1 LILNSS
7 AFGLLTKLTFY
18 SFFGSFFCARL
29 SKIIYFT
36 MFTGIA
42 KMNRKTATIIKDYV
56 IITLG
61 LSMFAV
67 GWVVFLIPAEITGGG
82 ISGVGAVL
90 YFAARIPVSVT
101 YLSVNIVLV
110 MVAVKIL
117 GANFGVKTIYSI
129 LMLTLFFALF
139 QNVVDEPLVNDM
151 FLSAVLGGMA
161 GGIGLGIVFSRGG
174 STGGT
179 DIFAMI
185 INKYRNVSPGRIILY
200 CDVII
205 IASSYFVFQ
214 SPEKLVYGYVSMW
227 VVAYSL
233 DSFLS
238 GANRSAQM
246 FIISKNYEKIADF
259 INKEAIRGVTIL
271 DGTGWYTQENTKIIM
286 SVVRKKETSQI
297 FRKIREIDPEAFIS
311 MGSVMG
317 VYGKGFDKIK
327 L

>member
-1 LILNSS
+1 MI
-7 AFGLLTKLTFY
+7 
-18 SFFGSFFCARL
+18 C
-29 SKIIYFT
+29 
-36 MFTGIA
+36 
-42 KMNRKTATIIKDYV
+42 
-56 IITLG
+56 
-61 LSMFAV
+61 
-67 GWVVFLIPAEITGGG
+67 
-82 ISGVGAVL
+82 
-90 YFAARIPVSVT
+90 
-101 YLSVNIVLV
+101 
-110 MVAVKIL
+110 
-117 GANFGVKTIYSI
+117 
-129 LMLTLFFALF
+129 
-139 QNVVDEPLVNDM
+139 

-161 GGIGLGIVFSRGG
+161 GGIGLGVVFSRGG

-185 INKYRNVSPGRIILY
+185 INKYRNISPGRIILY

-271 DGTGWYTQENTKIIM
+271 DGTGWYTRRIQK
-286 SVVRKKETSQI
+286 SLCRWSKKETSQI
-297 FRKIREIDPEAFIS
+297 FRKIREIDPDAFIS

>member
-1 LILNSS
+1 
-7 AFGLLTKLTFY
+7 
-18 SFFGSFFCARL
+18 
-29 SKIIYFT
+29 
-36 MFTGIA
+36 MFTGIVN
-42 KMNRKTATIIKDYV
+42 MNRKLAIAIKDY
-56 IITLG
+56 IIISFG
-61 LSMFAV
+61 LFLFAL

-82 ISGVGAVL
+82 VSGVGAVL
-90 YFAARIPVSVT
+90 YFAAKIPVSIT
-101 YLSVNIVLV
+101 YLSVNAFLVLI
-110 MVAVKIL
+110 AIKIL

-129 LMLTLFFALF
+129 LVLSMFFAVF
-139 QNVVDEPLVNDM
+139 QGIVKEPIVDDM

-161 GGIGLGIVFSRGG
+161 CGIGLGVVFSRGG

-185 INKYRNVSPGRIILY
+185 VNKYRNISPGRIILY

-246 FIISKNYEKIADF
+246 FIISKEFEKIANF
-259 INKEAIRGVTIL
+259 INNEAIRGVTIL
-271 DGTGWYTQENTKIIM
+271 DGTGWYTRENTKIIM

-297 FRKIREIDPEAFIS
+297 FRKIREIDPDAFIS

-317 VYGKGFDKIK
+317 VYGKGFDKLK
-327 L
+327 M